1 MLIDMYNKTI
11 AMKKKFVTIIT
22 LSAFVLQIL
31 GIPRAILFDRYP
43 DLAERYPETNL
54 EAVSAD
60 YQYTSVSQSVD
71 KGGEV
76 VGNYLSTRI
85 ADNDYMRIMGTATGA
100 EITYTI
106 DNVRL
111 WNANRL
117 IVMYD
122 GSVSNAAMTYQVQI
136 RDFTTSSWRN
146 ILPHEANYS
155 NTVDAGSVR
164 ILVPATTGATAGGYF
179 EIYDGYFSNGSNTPI
194 STPLSNFVNGNNQV
208 QIRMY
213 SAASSANYEMR
224 IDYIGV
230 QATYSPMYYVSGVVN
245 TDGGTITNEYNDTTH
260 DDNTTNMSVAAN
272 ANGIDVEMLFNG
284 VSVPYTSANTY
295 LVEFSGLRT
304 TITNYSLYLRD
315 YANNQWDLLNA
326 TPLTA
331 TGDDTYYFALVPSN
345 LSQNMT
351 DYMQNGQM
359 KINITSAQTSGSVT
373 IDYLRITIG
382 STATNVAPYVGTI
395 SRGSTN
401 TNNVLSTRTVD
412 TSQALNGWIIS
423 ATNSD
428 VRTTTEL
435 YGDCATAT
443 SYCASANV
451 SLPVAVPDT
460 SVVQGVITAYRFN
473 TSSATLNT
481 IWTVR
486 NYAGAYTDIMAAPA
500 TQNDIATN
508 IMYIQELSNPMRPQ
522 IGEGPL
528 ITIPTFTPN
537 LYVDDITDNA
547 VNVRFRTS
555 VAESAASSV
564 TWDFAFATIKSIT
577 PQNKVTYRFTPT
589 GGSLTYGTTNAS
601 NWRFAIGDD
610 AQPWNTDPNVT
621 SGTDAV
627 LSFSGVSIP
636 TGANKMIVTSKHRFD
651 VSSTYKMYLY
661 DYSASLWRDL
671 VPHQSNFTGDTT
683 VANWDYAQFE
693 IFDGF
698 FSNGTNTKVSTP
710 LTNFISSGAMQI
722 RIVNTSTTAD
732 LDWDFAQI
740 QFVTDPG
747 YHPSALAVTAPATL
761 TANEYNDLYTDDN
774 TSNVTITPSGNAAE
788 ALLTFSNVV
797 KPPEG
802 FNAILLE
809 SSAFKTTAG
818 SYDVSVKNVKTNIF
832 EPIVTGVIRTA
843 DATDYFLF
851 SVGDWDNYIDNTTNT
866 ITLRYYTSGN
876 NNVLNLDLVQITLG
890 TIPSSTTAM
899 TSYTGAVMNG
909 TVAAVSNMNTYANTD
924 ELQPDQYVTVTTYN
938 PTTGMHAMNG
948 MGEKE
953 LEFIFPFHMEP
964 GTVPAGI
971 IYMFRGQN
979 GNATQVIAPSIQEVG
994 GHFRPMLT
1002 AQNFLYS
1009 MTTLAALPGPADT
1022 PSTINVTAQTFRQGW
1037 YVDQLEDLWIS
1048 KNNKII
1054 FRFYTAVGLASVIDT
1069 KLILDSVFFSYRWV
1083 NTKTISE
1090 PASQMRHGKWWFGGI
1105 PWKFGY

>member
-1 MLIDMYNKTI
+1 
-11 AMKKKFVTIIT
+11 MKKKLVTIIT
-22 LSAFVLQIL
+22 LSAFVLQML
-31 GIPRAILFDRYP
+31 GIPRAFLI
-43 DLAERYPETNL
+43 ERYPNIAEKYPETSL
-54 EAVSAD
+54 EEVSAD

-85 ADNDYMRIMGTATGA
+85 ADNDYMRIMGTATGV
-100 EITYTI
+100 EVTYTI

-136 RDFTTSSWRN
+136 RDVANGTWRN
-146 ILPHEANYS
+146 IVPHEANYA
-155 NTVDAGSVR
+155 NTADAGAGL
-164 ILVPATTGATAGGYF
+164 ILAPATTGATAGGYI

-194 STPLSNFVNGNNQV
+194 STPLSNFVNNTNQV

-224 IDYIGV
+224 VDYIGV
-230 QATYSPMYYVSGVVN
+230 QATYSPMYYVSGRVN
-245 TDGGTITNEYNDTTH
+245 NDGGTITNEYNDTTH
-260 DDNTTNMSVAAN
+260 DDAMTNMSVVAN

-315 YANNQWDLLNA
+315 FANNQWDLLNA

-331 TGDDTYYFALVPSN
+331 TTDDTYYFALVPSS
-345 LSQNMT
+345 LSQNMS
-351 DYMQNGQM
+351 DYIQNGQM

-373 IDYLRITIG
+373 VDYLRITIG
-382 STATNVAPYVGTI
+382 STATNVVPYAGTI
-395 SRGSTN
+395 TRGSTN
-401 TNNVLSTRTVD
+401 TNSVLSTRTVD

-423 ATNSD
+423 ASNSD
-428 VRTTTEL
+428 ARTTTEL

-443 SYCASANV
+443 SYCASANT
-451 SLPVAVPDT
+451 SLPVTVPDA
-460 SVVQGVITAYRFN
+460 SVVQSVITAYRFN
-473 TSSATLNT
+473 TSSATLDT
-481 IWTVR
+481 TWTVR
-486 NYAGAYTDIMAAPA
+486 NYAGAYTDIMVAPV
-500 TQNDIATN
+500 TQSDVATN

-528 ITIPTFTPN
+528 TAIPTFTPN

-547 VNVRFRTS
+547 VNIRFRTS
-555 VAESAASSV
+555 VAEAVASSV

-577 PQNKVTYRFTPT
+577 PQNKVMYKFTPT
-589 GGSLTYGTTNAS
+589 GGSFTYGTNNAS

-610 AQPWNTDPNVT
+610 AQPWNTDPNAT

-651 VSSTYKMYLY
+651 VSNTYKMYIY
-661 DYSASLWRDL
+661 DYVTSGWRDL
-671 VPHQSNFTGDTT
+671 VPHGSNFTGDAT

-698 FSNGTNTKVSTP
+698 FSNGSNVKVSTP

-747 YHPSALAVTAPATL
+747 YHPSSLAVTAPATL

-774 TSNVTITPSGNAAE
+774 TSNVTVTPSGNAAE
-788 ALLTFSNVV
+788 VLLTFSNIV

-809 SSAFKTTAG
+809 TSAFKTTAG
-818 SYDVSVKNVKTNIF
+818 SYDVSVKNVKTNTF
-832 EPIVTGVIRTA
+832 EPIVSGVTRTA

-851 SVGDWDNYIDNTTNT
+851 SVGDWDNYIDSATNT
-866 ITLRYYTSGN
+866 IILRYYTSVN

-890 TIPSSTTAM
+890 TIPSSSTNM
-899 TSYTGAVMNG
+899 TSYAGAVMNG
-909 TVAAVSNMNTYANTD
+909 TVAAASNMNTYANTD

-953 LEFIFPFHMEP
+953 LEFVFPFHMEP
-964 GTVPAGI
+964 NTVPAGI

-979 GNATQVIAPSIQEVG
+979 GNATQAIAPSIQEVG

-1009 MTTLAALPGPADT
+1009 MTTLAALPGPTDT

-1037 YVDQLEDLWIS
+1037 YVDQLEDLWVS

-1083 NTKTISE
+1083 NTKTTSD
-1090 PASQMRHGKWWFGGI
+1090 PASQMRHGKWWFGGF

>member
-1 MLIDMYNKTI
+1 MSVCTMLLFLVQ
-11 AMKKKFVTIIT
+11 A
-22 LSAFVLQIL
+22 L
-31 GIPRAILFDRYP
+31 GIPRAVLLDRYP
-43 DLAERYPETNL
+43 DFASTYPDMSL
-54 EAVSAD
+54 EEVSAD
-60 YQYTSVSQSVD
+60 YQYTSINQSIDV
-71 KGGEV
+71 GGEV
-76 VGNYLSTRI
+76 VGSYLSTRI
-85 ADNDYMRIMGTATGA
+85 SDNDYMRIMGTTTGV
-100 EITYTI
+100 EVTYTI

-122 GSVSNAAMTYQVQI
+122 GSVSNAAMIYQVQI
-136 RDFTTSSWRN
+136 RDVANSSWRN
-146 ILPHEANYS
+146 IVPHEANYS
-155 NTVDAGSVR
+155 NTADAGSGL
-164 ILVPATTGATAGGYF
+164 ILAPATTGATGGGYI
-179 EIYDGYFSNGSNTPI
+179 EIYDGYFSNGSNTPV
-194 STPLSNFVNGNNQV
+194 STPLSNFVNSNNQV

-213 SAASSANYEMR
+213 SAASSASYEMR

-230 QATYSPMYYVSGVVN
+230 QATYSPMYYVSGVTN

-272 ANGIDVEMLFNG
+272 ASGIDVEMLFNG

-295 LVEFSGLRT
+295 LVEFSGLLT

-315 YANNQWDLLNA
+315 FTNNEWDLLNA
-326 TPLTA
+326 TALTA
-331 TGDDTYYFALVPSN
+331 TADDTYYFALIPSN

-351 DYMQNGQM
+351 DYIQNGQM
-359 KINITSAQTSGSVT
+359 KINITSSSTSGSVT
-373 IDYLRITIG
+373 IDYLRLTIG
-382 STATNVAPYVGTI
+382 STATNVSPYVGTI
-395 SRGSTN
+395 TRGSTN
-401 TNNVLSTRTVD
+401 TNDVLATRTVD

-423 ATNSD
+423 ASNTD
-428 VRTTTEL
+428 TRTTTEF

-451 SLPVAVPDT
+451 SLPVTVPDA
-460 SVVQGVITAYRFN
+460 SVVQGVIASYRFN
-473 TSSATLNT
+473 TSSATLDT
-481 IWTVR
+481 TWTVR
-486 NYAGAYTDIMAAPA
+486 NYAGAYTDIMAAPT
-500 TQNDIATN
+500 TQNNIATN
-508 IMYIQELSNPMRPQ
+508 IMYIQEFSNPMRPQ
-522 IGEGPL
+522 VGEGPL
-528 ITIPTFTPN
+528 TTIPTFTPN
-537 LYVDDITDNA
+537 LYVDDVTDNA
-547 VNVRFRTS
+547 VNMRFRTT
-555 VAESAASSV
+555 VAESVASSV

-577 PQNKVTYRFTPT
+577 PQNKVAYKFTPT
-589 GGSLTYGTTNAS
+589 GGSLTYGTNNAS
-601 NWRFAIGDD
+601 NWRFATGDD
-610 AQPWNTDPNVT
+610 TYPWNTDPNGT
-621 SGTDAV
+621 SGTDAI

-636 TGANKMIVTSKHRFD
+636 SGVNKMIVTSKHRFD

-661 DYSASLWRDL
+661 DYSGAGQWRDI
-671 VPHQSNFTGDTT
+671 VPHASNFTGDST
-683 VANWDYAQFE
+683 VANWDYTQFE

-698 FSNGTNTKVSTP
+698 FSNGSNTKVSTP
-710 LTNFISSGAMQI
+710 LTNFVSSGAMQI

-747 YHPSALAVTAPATL
+747 YHPSALSVTSPATL

-774 TSNVTITPSGNAAE
+774 TSNVTVTPSGSAAE
-788 ALLTFSNVV
+788 VLLTFSNVV

-802 FNAILLE
+802 FNALLLE

-818 SYDVSVKNVKTNIF
+818 SYDVSIKNVRTNEF
-832 EPIVTGVIRTA
+832 EPIASGVTRTA

-851 SVGDWDNYIDNTTNT
+851 SVGDWSNYIDSAANT

-876 NNVLNLDLVQITLG
+876 NNVLNLDMVQMTLG
-890 TIPSSTTAM
+890 TIPSSETPM
-899 TSYTGAVMNG
+899 NSYAGAVMNG
-909 TVAAVSNMNTYANTD
+909 TAAAVSNMNTYANTD
-924 ELQPDQYVTVTTYN
+924 ELQPDQYLTVTTYN

-953 LEFIFPFHMEP
+953 LEFVFPFHMDP

-979 GNATQVIAPSIQEVG
+979 GNATQAIAPSIQDVG

-1009 MTTLAALPGPADT
+1009 MTTLAALPGPTDT
-1022 PSTINVTAQTFRQGW
+1022 ASTINVTSQTFRQGW

-1054 FRFYTAVGLASVIDT
+1054 FRFYTSVGLVSTIDT
-1069 KLILDSVFFSYRWV
+1069 KLILDSVFFSYRYV
-1083 NTKTISE
+1083 NTKTTSDPTAE
-1090 PASQMRHGKWWFGGI
+1090 LRHGKWWFGGI

>member
-1 MLIDMYNKTI
+1 MIT
-11 AMKKKFVTIIT
+11 KKILSLLTMCGFVVQ
-22 LSAFVLQIL
+22 AL
-31 GIPRAILFDRYP
+31 GIPQAVLYEHYP
-43 DLAERYPETNL
+43 QVAERYQDMSPED
-54 EAVSAD
+54 VSAD
-60 YQYTSVSQSVD
+60 YQYTSVSQSID
-71 KGGEV
+71 KGGES
-76 VGNYLSTRI
+76 VGNYFSTRVS
-85 ADNDYMRIMGTATGA
+85 DNDYMRILGTATGV
-100 EITYTI
+100 EVTYTI
-106 DNVRL
+106 ENVRL

-136 RDFTTSSWRN
+136 RDVANSTWRN
-146 ILPHEANYS
+146 IVPHEGNYS
-155 NTVDAGSVR
+155 NTTDAGAGL
-164 ILVPATTGATAGGYF
+164 ILAPATTGATAGGYF

-194 STPLSNFVNGNNQV
+194 ATPLSNFVNSTNQV

-213 SAASSANYEMR
+213 SAASSASYEMR
-224 IDYIGV
+224 VDYIGV
-230 QATYSPMYYVSGVVN
+230 QATYSPMYYASGVVN
-245 TDGGTITNEYNDTTH
+245 NDGGTITNEYNDTTH

-272 ANGIDVEMLFNG
+272 ANGIDVELLFNG
-284 VSVPYTSANTY
+284 VSVPYTGANTY

-304 TITNYSLYLRD
+304 TIANYSLYLRD
-315 YANNQWDLLNA
+315 FANNQWDLLNA
-326 TPLTA
+326 TVLTA
-331 TGDDTYYFALVPSN
+331 TADDTYYFSLVPAN

-351 DYMQNGQM
+351 DYIQNGQM
-359 KINITSAQTSGSVT
+359 KINITSASTSGSVT

-401 TNNVLSTRTVD
+401 TNDVLATRTVD
-412 TSQALNGWIIS
+412 TSRALSGWIVS
-423 ATNSD
+423 ASNSD
-428 VRTTTEL
+428 ARTTTEL

-443 SYCASANV
+443 SYCAAANV
-451 SLPVAVPDT
+451 SLPITVPDA
-460 SVVQGVITAYRFN
+460 SVVQGVIASYRFN
-473 TSSATLNT
+473 TSSATLDT
-481 IWTVR
+481 TWSMR
-486 NYAGAYTDIMAAPA
+486 NYAGAYTDIMVAPA
-500 TQNDIATN
+500 TQSDIATN
-508 IMYIQELSNPMRPQ
+508 IMYIQEFSNPMRPQ
-522 IGEGPL
+522 VGEGPL
-528 ITIPTFTPN
+528 TTIPTFTPN

-547 VNVRFRTS
+547 VNMRFRTS
-555 VAESAASSV
+555 TAESVASSV

-577 PQNKVTYRFTPT
+577 PQNKVAYKFTPT

-610 AQPWNTDPNVT
+610 TQPWNTDPDGTN
-621 SGTDAV
+621 GTDAV

-661 DYSASLWRDL
+661 DYSGTPQWRDI

-698 FSNGTNTKVSTP
+698 FSNGSNTKVSTP
-710 LTNFISSGAMQI
+710 LSNFVSSGAMQI

-740 QFVTDPG
+740 QFVIDPG

-818 SYDVSVKNVKTNIF
+818 SYDVAIKNVKTTAF
-832 EPIVTGVIRTA
+832 DPIVSGVTRTA

-851 SVGDWDNYIDNTTNT
+851 SVGDWDSYIDSATNT
-866 ITLRYYTSGN
+866 IILRYYTSGN
-876 NNVLNLDLVQITLG
+876 NNVLNLDMVQITLG
-890 TIPSSTTAM
+890 ETPGSATGMSA
-899 TSYTGAVMNG
+899 YAGAVMNG
-909 TVAAVSNMNTYANTD
+909 TAAAAGNMNTYANTD

-938 PTTGMHAMNG
+938 PTTGMNAMNG

-953 LEFIFPFHMEP
+953 LEFVFPFHMEP
-964 GTVPAGI
+964 NTVPAGI
-971 IYMFRGQN
+971 IYMYRGQN
-979 GNATQVIAPSIQEVG
+979 GNTTHTMTPSIQEIG
-994 GHFRPMLT
+994 GHFRPMPT
-1002 AQNFLYS
+1002 ASNFLYS
-1009 MTTLAALPGPADT
+1009 MTTLAALPGATDT
-1022 PSTINVTAQTFRQGW
+1022 SSTLNIASQTFRQGW
-1037 YVDQLEDLWIS
+1037 YVDQLEDLWVS
-1048 KNNKII
+1048 KQNKIV
-1054 FRFYTAVGLASVIDT
+1054 FRFYTSVGLVSTTDT
-1069 KLILDSVFFSYRWV
+1069 KMILDSVFLSYRYV
-1083 NTKTISE
+1083 NTKTTAE
-1090 PASQMRHGKWWFGGI
+1090 PTSQMRHGKWWFGGI

>member
-1 MLIDMYNKTI
+1 MLIDMYNKKDT
-11 AMKKKFVTIIT
+11 MKKKLLTIMT
-22 LSAFVLQIL
+22 LSAFVLQML
-31 GIPRAILFDRYP
+31 GIPRALLLEKYP
-43 DLAERYPETNL
+43 SLAETHPEMGL
-54 EAVSAD
+54 EEVSAD
-60 YQYTSVSQSVD
+60 YQYTSISQSLD

-76 VGNYLSTRI
+76 VGNYLSTRM
-85 ADNDYMRIMGTATGA
+85 ADNDYMRIMGTATGV
-100 EITYTI
+100 EVTYTI

-122 GSVSNAAMTYQVQI
+122 GAVSNAAMTYQVQI
-136 RDFTTSSWRN
+136 RDVANSSWRN
-146 ILPHEANYS
+146 IVPHEATYT
-155 NTVDAGSVR
+155 NTADSGAGL
-164 ILVPATTGATAGGYF
+164 ILAPATTGATAGGYF
-179 EIYDGYFSNGSNTPI
+179 ELYDGYFTNGSNTPI
-194 STPLSNFVNGNNQV
+194 ATPLSNFINSNNQV

-245 TDGGTITNEYNDTTH
+245 NDGGAITNEYNDTTH
-260 DDNTTNMSVAAN
+260 DDATTNMSVAAN

-295 LVEFSGLRT
+295 LIEFSGLRT
-304 TITNYSLYLRD
+304 SITNYSLYLRD
-315 YANNQWDLLNA
+315 FANNQWDLLNA

-331 TGDDTYYFALVPSN
+331 TGDDTYYFALVPSS
-345 LSQNMT
+345 LSQQMLN
-351 DYMQNGQM
+351 YIQNGQM

-382 STATNVAPYVGTI
+382 STATNVAPYTGTI
-395 SRGSTN
+395 TRGTNN
-401 TNNVLSTRTVD
+401 TNDVLATRTVD
-412 TSQALNGWIIS
+412 TSQALNGWVIS
-423 ATNSD
+423 ASNSD
-428 VRTTTEL
+428 ARTTTEL

-443 SYCASANV
+443 SYCAAAHV
-451 SLPVAVPDT
+451 SLPVTVPDT
-460 SVVQGVITAYRFN
+460 SVVQGVISAYRFH
-473 TSSATLNT
+473 TSSATLDT
-481 IWTVR
+481 IWTLR

-500 TQNDIATN
+500 SQNNIATN
-508 IMYIQELSNPMRPQ
+508 IMYVQELSNPMRPQ
-522 IGEGPL
+522 VGEGPL
-528 ITIPTFTPN
+528 ATIPTFTPN

-547 VNVRFRTS
+547 VNIRFRTS
-555 VAESAASSV
+555 VVETVASSV

-577 PQNKVTYRFTPT
+577 PQNKTGYKFTPT
-589 GGSLTYGTTNAS
+589 GGSLTYGTNNAS

-610 AQPWNTDPNVT
+610 TAPWNTDPNAT
-621 SGTDAV
+621 NGTDAI
-627 LSFSGVSIP
+627 LSFSGVVIP
-636 TGANKMIVTSKHRFD
+636 TGVNKMIVTSKHRFD
-651 VSSTYKMYLY
+651 VSNTYKMYIY
-661 DYSASLWRDL
+661 DYTTPGWRDL
-671 VPHQSNFTGDTT
+671 VPHGGNFTGDAT

-698 FSNGTNTKVSTP
+698 FSNGSNTKVSTP
-710 LTNFISSGAMQI
+710 LTNFVSSGAMQI

-732 LDWDFAQI
+732 LDWDYAQI

-774 TSNVTITPSGNAAE
+774 TSNVTVTPSGNAAE
-788 ALLTFSNVV
+788 VLLTFSNVV

-802 FNAILLE
+802 FNAMLLE
-809 SSAFKTTAG
+809 TSAFKTTAG
-818 SYDVSVKNVKTNIF
+818 SYDVSVKNVRTSSF
-832 EPIVTGVIRTA
+832 EPLISGVIRTA

-851 SVGDWDNYIDNTTNT
+851 SVGDWNNYIDSTNNT

-876 NNVLNLDLVQITLG
+876 NNILNLDMVQITLG
-890 TIPSSTTAM
+890 TIPVETTDMDCYA
-899 TSYTGAVMNG
+899 GAIMNG
-909 TVAAVSNMNTYANTD
+909 TITAVTNMNTYANTD
-924 ELQPDQYVTVTTYN
+924 ELQPDQYLTITTYN
-938 PTTGMHAMNG
+938 PTTGMRAMNG

-953 LEFIFPFHMEP
+953 LEFVFPFHMEP
-964 GTVPAGI
+964 NTVPAGI

-979 GNATQVIAPSIQEVG
+979 GNTTQAIAPSIQDIG

-1009 MTTLAALPGPADT
+1009 MTTLAALPAATDT

-1069 KLILDSVFFSYRWV
+1069 KLILDSVFFSYRYV
-1083 NTKTISE
+1083 NTKTTSDPTSE
-1090 PASQMRHGKWWFGGI
+1090 MRHGKWWFGGI